1 MKDDRNIEYLVGKK
15 AKLDV
20 FLEPFS
26 FKIVSFLDDLSKALD
41 NNSNNK
47 NFPDLKALSFF
58 CRKNNISKEGAA
70 IKFIKNYNNVDK
82 IILGVNSLKEL
93 KKNINNFLDKRKIN
107 FPKNLKINDEKILNP
122 YNWRV

>member
-26 FKIVSFLDDLSKALD
+26 FKIISFLDDLSKVLD

-47 NFPDLKALSFF
+47 NFPDLKHYRFF
-58 CRKNNISKEGAA
+58 AE
-70 IKFIKNYNNVDK
+70 K
-82 IILGVNSLKEL
+82 IIS
-93 KKNINNFLDKRKIN
+93 
-107 FPKNLKINDEKILNP
+107 
-122 YNWRV
+122 

>member
-47 NFPDLKALSFF
+47 KTYISH
-58 CRKNNISKEGAA
+58 KNTYMSHKTHI
-70 IKFIKNYNNVDK
+70 FRIKNTY
-82 IILGVNSLKEL
+82 I
-93 KKNINNFLDKRKIN
+93 
-107 FPKNLKINDEKILNP
+107 
-122 YNWRV
+122 

>member
-58 CRKNNISKEGAA
+58 CRKNNFHTIPPPNKTNRIETKISFALRG
-70 IKFIKNYNNVDK
+70 F
-82 IILGVNSLKEL
+82 
-93 KKNINNFLDKRKIN
+93 
-107 FPKNLKINDEKILNP
+107 
-122 YNWRV
+122 